1 MATVVSEIPGRSPRA
16 LVVDDSQIARYMLSG
31 QLADLGFK
39 VDVSDSAENALARLE
54 RGLPD
59 VVFMDHL
66 LPGIDGLEAVRRL
79 RGQTRTASLPIIMY
93 TSQDGEGYVDRA
105 RDAGANDIYT
115 KTSDEIRLAVILR
128 RLDLLPKAV
137 NEQAASSSVTAI
149 NRPHRPTAVPAS
161 GSVKRKKITKTDL
174 AKLLEPSLETHHAK
188 LRKELLA
195 EFAILEN
202 YEERM
207 RHDLFARMDVL
218 MGHTTDQIEQAFGK
232 DREARHTRRG
242 SDRVRGLGLAAM
254 VLVCFGLSFAMNWNM
269 SSKLEQSIAEQE
281 TAYRMFEISAQ
292 TQSAL
297 RKELADA
304 WTMAASSDA
313 AVIEYAN
320 SQPADALLP
329 DPQPESGVATALVN
343 ELQSMGI
350 LGPVRVETSAGSF
363 CVTATASGYR
373 IEGANVA
380 LKDCESLPVQ
390 MSMSKF

>member
-79 RGQTRTASLPIIMY
+79 RRQTRTASLPIIMY

-137 NEQAASSSVTAI
+137 NEQAARSSVTAI
-149 NRPHRPTAVPAS
+149 NRPQRPTAVPAS
-161 GSVKRKKITKTDL
+161 GPVKQKKITKTDL

>member
-79 RGQTRTASLPIIMY
+79 RGKTRTASLPIIMY

-218 MGHTTDQIEQAFGK
+218 MCHTTDQIEQAFGK
-232 DREARHTRRG
+232 DREARQTRRG

-269 SSKLEQSIAEQE
+269 SSKLEQSITEQE

>member
-1 MATVVSEIPGRSPRA
+1 MATAVSEIPGCSLRA

-31 QLADLGFK
+31 RLADLGFK
-39 VDVSDSAENALARLE
+39 VDLADSAETALARLE

-137 NEQAASSSVTAI
+137 NEQAARSSVTAI
-149 NRPHRPTAVPAS
+149 NRPQRPTAVPAS
-161 GSVKRKKITKTDL
+161 GPVKQKKITKTDL

-218 MGHTTDQIEQAFGK
+218 MCHTTDQIEQAFGK
-232 DREARHTRRG
+232 DREARQTRRG

-269 SSKLEQSIAEQE
+269 SSKLEQSITEQE

-380 LKDCESLPVQ
+380 LKDCEALPRQ
-390 MSMSKF
+390 MSMSRF

>member
-1 MATVVSEIPGRSPRA
+1 
-16 LVVDDSQIARYMLSG
+16 
-31 QLADLGFK
+31 
-39 VDVSDSAENALARLE
+39 
-54 RGLPD
+54 
-59 VVFMDHL
+59 
-66 LPGIDGLEAVRRL
+66 
-79 RGQTRTASLPIIMY
+79 
-93 TSQDGEGYVDRA
+93 
-105 RDAGANDIYT
+105 
-115 KTSDEIRLAVILR
+115 
-128 RLDLLPKAV
+128 
-137 NEQAASSSVTAI
+137 
-149 NRPHRPTAVPAS
+149 
-161 GSVKRKKITKTDL
+161 
-174 AKLLEPSLETHHAK
+174 
-188 LRKELLA
+188 
-195 EFAILEN
+195 
-202 YEERM
+202 
-207 RHDLFARMDVL
+207 

>member
-39 VDVSDSAENALARLE
+39 VDLADSAESALARLE

-79 RGQTRTASLPIIMY
+79 RGKTRTASLPIIMY

-218 MGHTTDQIEQAFGK
+218 MCHTTDQIEQAFGK
-232 DREARHTRRG
+232 DREARQTRRG

-269 SSKLEQSIAEQE
+269 SSKLEQSITEQE

-329 DPQPESGVATALVN
+329 DTQPETGVATALVN

>member
-39 VDVSDSAENALARLE
+39 VDLADSAESALARLE

-79 RGQTRTASLPIIMY
+79 RGKTRTASLPIIMY

-105 RDAGANDIYT
+105 RDVGANDIYT

-218 MGHTTDQIEQAFGK
+218 MCHTTDQIEQAFGK
-232 DREARHTRRG
+232 DREARQTRRG

-269 SSKLEQSIAEQE
+269 SSKLEQSITEQE

-329 DPQPESGVATALVN
+329 DTQPETGVATALVN

>member
-137 NEQAASSSVTAI
+137 NEQAARSSVTAI
-149 NRPHRPTAVPAS
+149 NRPQRPTAVPAS
-161 GSVKRKKITKTDL
+161 GPVKQKKITKTDL

>member
-39 VDVSDSAENALARLE
+39 VDLADSAESALARLE

-79 RGQTRTASLPIIMY
+79 RGKTRTASLPIIMY

-218 MGHTTDQIEQAFGK
+218 MCHTTDQIEQAFGK
-232 DREARHTRRG
+232 DREARQTRRG

-269 SSKLEQSIAEQE
+269 SSKLEQSITEQE

-329 DPQPESGVATALVN
+329 DTQPESGVATALVN

>member
-39 VDVSDSAENALARLE
+39 VDLADSAESALARLE

-79 RGQTRTASLPIIMY
+79 RGKTRTASLPIIMY

-218 MGHTTDQIEQAFGK
+218 MCHTTDQIQQAFGK
-232 DREARHTRRG
+232 DREARQTRRG

-269 SSKLEQSIAEQE
+269 SSKLEQSITEQE

-329 DPQPESGVATALVN
+329 DPQPETGVATALVN

-350 LGPVRVETSAGSF
+350 LGPVRVETNASSF
-363 CVTATASGYR
+363 CVIASASGYR

>member
-218 MGHTTDQIEQAFGK
+218 MCHTTDQIEQAFGK
-232 DREARHTRRG
+232 DREARQTRRG

-269 SSKLEQSIAEQE
+269 SSKLEQSITEQE

>member
-1 MATVVSEIPGRSPRA
+1 MRPQRI
-16 LVVDDSQIARYMLSG
+16 LVVDDEEQIRALVGSYLRDAGFEVNDVATGEAALTRIREHSP
-31 QLADLGFK
+31 DLI
-39 VDVSDSAENALARLE
+39 VLDVR
-54 RGLPD
+54 
-59 VVFMDHL
+59 

-79 RGQTRTASLPIIMY
+79 RGKTRTASLPIIMY

-137 NEQAASSSVTAI
+137 NEQAARSSVTAI
-149 NRPHRPTAVPAS
+149 NRPQRPTAVPAS
-161 GSVKRKKITKTDL
+161 GPVKQKKITQTDL

-218 MGHTTDQIEQAFGK
+218 MCHTTDQIEQAFGK
-232 DREARHTRRG
+232 DREARQTRRG

-269 SSKLEQSIAEQE
+269 SSKLEQSITEQE

-329 DPQPESGVATALVN
+329 DTQPETGVATALVN

>member
-39 VDVSDSAENALARLE
+39 VDLADSAESALARLE

-79 RGQTRTASLPIIMY
+79 RGKTRTASLPIIMY

-218 MGHTTDQIEQAFGK
+218 MCHTTDQIEQAFGK
-232 DREARHTRRG
+232 DREARQTRRG

-269 SSKLEQSIAEQE
+269 SSKLEQSITEQE

>member
-39 VDVSDSAENALARLE
+39 VDLADSAESALARLE

-79 RGQTRTASLPIIMY
+79 RGKTRTASLPIIMY

-218 MGHTTDQIEQAFGK
+218 MCHTTDQIQQAFGK
-232 DREARHTRRG
+232 DREARQTRRG

-269 SSKLEQSIAEQE
+269 SSKLEQSITEQE

-329 DPQPESGVATALVN
+329 DPQPESGVTTALVN

>member
-137 NEQAASSSVTAI
+137 NEQAARSSVTAI

-161 GSVKRKKITKTDL
+161 GPVKQKKITKTDL

>member
-39 VDVSDSAENALARLE
+39 VDLADSAESALARLE

-79 RGQTRTASLPIIMY
+79 RGKTRTASLPIIMY

-218 MGHTTDQIEQAFGK
+218 MCHTTDQIQQAFGK
-232 DREARHTRRG
+232 DREARQTRRG

-269 SSKLEQSIAEQE
+269 SSKLEQSITEQE

>member
-1 MATVVSEIPGRSPRA
+1 MATAVSEIPGCSLRA

-31 QLADLGFK
+31 RLADLGFK
-39 VDVSDSAENALARLE
+39 VDLADSAETALARLE

-93 TSQDGEGYVDRA
+93 TSQDGEDYVDRA

-149 NRPHRPTAVPAS
+149 NRSHRPTAVPAS

-174 AKLLEPSLETHHAK
+174 AKLLEPSLEAHHAK

-218 MGHTTDQIEQAFGK
+218 MCHTTDQIEQAFGK
-232 DREARHTRRG
+232 DREARRTRRG
-242 SDRVRGLGLAAM
+242 NDRVRGLGLAAM

-269 SSKLEQSIAEQE
+269 SSKLEHSIAEQE
-281 TAYRMFEISAQ
+281 TAHRMFEVSAQ
-292 TQSAL
+292 AQSDL

-304 WTMAASSDA
+304 WAMAASSDS
-313 AVIEYAN
+313 AVIDYTN

-329 DPQPESGVATALVN
+329 ESQPESGVATALVN

>member
-137 NEQAASSSVTAI
+137 NEQAARSSVTAI
-149 NRPHRPTAVPAS
+149 NRPQRPTAVPAS
-161 GSVKRKKITKTDL
+161 GPVKQKKITKTDL

-218 MGHTTDQIEQAFGK
+218 MCHTTDQIEQAFGK
-232 DREARHTRRG
+232 DREARQTRRG

-269 SSKLEQSIAEQE
+269 SSKLEQSITEQE

>member
-39 VDVSDSAENALARLE
+39 VDLADSAESALARLE

-137 NEQAASSSVTAI
+137 NEQAARSSVTAI
-149 NRPHRPTAVPAS
+149 NRPQRPTAVPAS
-161 GSVKRKKITKTDL
+161 GPVKQKKITKTDL

-218 MGHTTDQIEQAFGK
+218 MCHTTDQIQQAFGK
-232 DREARHTRRG
+232 DREARQTRRG

-269 SSKLEQSIAEQE
+269 SSKLEQSITEQE

-329 DPQPESGVATALVN
+329 DTQPETGVATALVN

>member
-39 VDVSDSAENALARLE
+39 VDLADSAESALARLE

-79 RGQTRTASLPIIMY
+79 RGKTRTASLPIIMY

-218 MGHTTDQIEQAFGK
+218 MCHTTDQIQQAFGK
-232 DREARHTRRG
+232 DREARQTRRG

-269 SSKLEQSIAEQE
+269 SSKLEQSITEQE

-329 DPQPESGVATALVN
+329 DTQPETGVATALVN